1 MQQPL
6 RIAAAVI
13 SLAILSACAS
23 RPAQTTN
30 TTSTTNAPVY
40 SPHRGASSA
49 AITYGTVRNIESI
62 GNDQARGGGAVVGG
76 IVGAVVGR
84 QFADSN
90 RGKNVGTVAGAVG
103 GALIGNEI
111 EKNSRREQQGVRV
124 TIQLDHGGVRSYDY
138 QSIGELRVG
147 DRVRIDGNQVYR
159 L

>member
-13 SLAILSACAS
+13 SLALLSACAS
-23 RPAQTTN
+23 RPTQATN
-30 TTSTTNAPVY
+30 TSNAPVY
-40 SPHRGASSA
+40 SPSRGATSSA
-49 AITYGTVRNIESI
+49 AISYGTVRNIESI
-62 GNDQARGGGAVVGG
+62 GSDQARGGGAVVGG

-111 EKNSRREQQGVRV
+111 EKNARREQQGVRV
-124 TIQLDHGGVRSYDY
+124 TIQLDRGGVRSFDY